1 MRLLKG
7 RLGFGVL
14 GLLGDK
20 IPRARYLLG
29 FMLPPRISLR
39 ARMITGCNGGLNKV
53 LTR

>member
-14 GLLGDK
+14 GLGAK

-39 ARMITGCNGGLNKV
+39 ARMITGCQGGLNKV